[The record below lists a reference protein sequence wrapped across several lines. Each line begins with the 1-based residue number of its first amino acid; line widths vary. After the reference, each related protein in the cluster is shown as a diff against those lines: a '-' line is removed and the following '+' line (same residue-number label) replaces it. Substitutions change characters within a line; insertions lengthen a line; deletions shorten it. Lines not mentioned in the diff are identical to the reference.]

1 MSQVAKLILLAF
13 LRIYQLVI
21 SPIFYALGARCRF
34 YPSCSVYAQES
45 IRHYGALRGS
55 GRALK
60 RLCKCH
66 PFHPGGF
73 DPPIPES
80 HG

>member
-1 MSQVAKLILLAF
+1 VSQVAKLMLLGA
-13 LRIYQLVI
+13 LRLYRLLV

-34 YPSCSVYAQES
+34 HPSCSVYAQEC
-45 IRHYGALRGS
+45 IRHYGPWRGS

-60 RLCKCH
+60 RLGKCH
-66 PFHPGGF
+66 PFHPGGY
-73 DPPIPES
+73 DPPVPEQ